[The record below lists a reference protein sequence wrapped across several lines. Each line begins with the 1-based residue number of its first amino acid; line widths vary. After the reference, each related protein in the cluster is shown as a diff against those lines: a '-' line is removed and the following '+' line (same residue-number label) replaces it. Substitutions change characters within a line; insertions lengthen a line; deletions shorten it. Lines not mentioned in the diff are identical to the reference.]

1 MDKTKSSK
9 LQPAAAL
16 NEENTQMLLVDT
28 DPKKNIFLKKII
40 LFFL

>member
-9 LQPAAAL
+9 LQPAGAL

-28 DPKKNIFLKKII
+28 DSAGQNTRAS
-40 LFFL
+40 

>member
-28 DPKKNIFLKKII
+28 DREGKLRSPLEQCKGK
-40 LFFL
+40 